1 LIQSGLLRLEDMSA
15 REYCELLMVWY
26 PYLKMKQEELKNKT

>member
-1 LIQSGLLRLEDMSA
+1 MNSGLLTFDDMSA

-26 PYLKMKQEELKNKT
+26 PYLRLKQKELEDKK